1 MTKRMHEVLSRFS
14 RSKAKEKRERSMNHV
29 LVNPVDVNGNG
40 TSGYLIKNGPN
51 KGKVLKLSNLDHKM
65 VIP

>member
-14 RSKAKEKRERSMNHV
+14 RIKAKEKRERSMNHV

-40 TSGYLIKNGPN
+40 TSGYLIKNGP
-51 KGKVLKLSNLDHKM
+51 KRVKFLS
-65 VIP
+65 I

>member
-1 MTKRMHEVLSRFS
+1 MIKYWEWFVSWYSSTNKYL
-14 RSKAKEKRERSMNHV
+14 KRSMNHV

-51 KGKVLKLSNLDHKM
+51 KGKVLKHLIVKHQNKF
-65 VIP
+65 